1 MAETQMSV
9 RMKYTAYSGLILLGT
24 VIVALFASLVT
35 SVATRAAVE
44 DERGGLIFEE
54 QCTECHTIGGGI
66 LLGPDLEGVT
76 SRREKDWLISFIISP
91 KKMIAAGDPIAL
103 QLVREAGKGTEIM
116 PDHPGLSVQQI
127 EWILAYIEVQ
137 GTPVPVPGAPVVNQ
151 PVPDAPVAN
160 QPVPG
165 APVANQPVP
174 GAPVVNQPVPGAPV
188 VNQPVPGAP
197 VVNQPVPEPDKTI
210 PKVETKGAL
219 PAVVATAGDA
229 NKGRD
234 IFTGKTILEN
244 GGAACISCHN
254 VDGIATLGGGSF
266 ASDLTNVLG
275 GKGLNEKGLTSVLS
289 KTPFPIMKA
298 VFGPRPLGA
307 DEVVNLVSFLK
318 EISAARETAARNSPL
333 PFIVC
338 GIIGLLLIVIIQQ
351 VIWRG
356 RLSGVR
362 QSLVKGG
369 SK

>member
-1 MAETQMSV
+1 MAETPMSV
-9 RMKYTAYSGLILLGT
+9 RVKFTAYSGLILLST

-35 SVATRAAVE
+35 TVATRAAVA

-66 LLGPDLEGVT
+66 LVGPDLEGVT

-91 KKMIAAGDPIAL
+91 KRMIAAGDPIAL
-103 QLVREAGKGTEIM
+103 QLVKEAGKDTKVM

-127 EWILAYIEVQ
+127 EWILAYTEVANL
-137 GTPVPVPGAPVVNQ
+137 PVQDAPVANL
-151 PVPDAPVAN
+151 PVQDAPVAN
-160 QPVPG
+160 QPVQGAPVANLPVQD
-165 APVANQPVP
+165 APVANQPVQD
-174 GAPVVNQPVPGAPV
+174 APVVNQPV
-188 VNQPVPGAP
+188 Q
-197 VVNQPVPEPDKTI
+197 EPSKII

-234 IFTGKTILEN
+234 VFIGKTILKN
-244 GGAACISCHN
+244 GGVACISCHN

-266 ASDLTNVLG
+266 AADLTEILG
-275 GKGLNEKGLTSVLS
+275 GKGLNEKGLISVLS

-298 VFGPRPLGA
+298 VFGPRPLEN
-307 DEVVNLVSFLK
+307 DEVANLVSFLK
-318 EISAARETAARNSPL
+318 ESSTARDTAIRNSPL
-333 PFIVC
+333 PFIVI
-338 GIIGLLLIVIIQQ
+338 GITSLLLIAIILQ

-362 QSLVKGG
+362 RQLVKGV